1 MLLTD
6 GSIHLFTQSVSE
18 QYNAF
23 LPNLY
28 HCESLSSLSLSLSLA
43 TDLGEHVVDHTLR
56 TLYKPLT

>member
-6 GSIHLFTQSVSE
+6 GSIHLFIKSVSE

-28 HCESLSSLSLSLSLA
+28 HYASSSLSLSLA
-43 TDLGEHVVDHTLR
+43 IDLGEHGVDQTLCSS
-56 TLYKPLT
+56 LYKPLT